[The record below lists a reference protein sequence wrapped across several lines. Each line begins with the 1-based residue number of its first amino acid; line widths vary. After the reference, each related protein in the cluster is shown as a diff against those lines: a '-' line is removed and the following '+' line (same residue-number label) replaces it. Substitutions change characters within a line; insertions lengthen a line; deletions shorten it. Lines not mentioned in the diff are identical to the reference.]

1 MHETGTTK
9 QRARSTRLHTTVETS
24 SDLTYV
30 DRTETS
36 LRADT
41 QPPWADLP
49 QLALGSAKSQ
59 HSQNVAYNGVDRK
72 RYPLEALVI
81 MHEDA

>member
-1 MHETGTTK
+1 M
-9 QRARSTRLHTTVETS
+9 
-24 SDLTYV
+24 
-30 DRTETS
+30 DRTETI
-36 LRADT
+36 LGANV

-49 QLALGSAKSQ
+49 QSALGIERSLTPSKMW
-59 HSQNVAYNGVDRK
+59 HTKGVHHK